1 MIKRSRLRDLQ
12 KAKVATEATGLC
24 GVVKNKKQRFST
36 LTLKVD
42 IFRDTVLAPCK

>member
-1 MIKRSRLRDLQ
+1 MIKRSRLGDLQ

-24 GVVKNKKQRFST
+24 GVVKNKNQRLST
-36 LTLKVD
+36 LTLQVY